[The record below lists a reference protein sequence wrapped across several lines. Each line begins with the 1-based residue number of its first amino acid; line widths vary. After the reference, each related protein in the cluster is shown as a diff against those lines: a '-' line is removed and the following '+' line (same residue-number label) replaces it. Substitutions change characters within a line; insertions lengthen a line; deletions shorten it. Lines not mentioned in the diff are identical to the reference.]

1 MSVILR
7 FFRCARQLGRW
18 FQLAT
23 LMVMTGNA
31 WAACHLAASAP
42 TASFGNV
49 SSFAVAASAQQT
61 SAAPGAGVRCTG
73 SLLGIIV
80 ANDRVDATLSSANGG
95 DLVSSG
101 GDRIG
106 YDLFADAARQEQLQL
121 GVAYNY
127 YNSYLLGLLG
137 ILGGTAAD
145 MPMYVRTRPGTAG
158 NIAAGSYSDTLTI
171 GWDWSVC
178 SGVGLIGIC
187 LGRDTGS
194 GTSVVT
200 LILEVSPDCAINA
213 PDLDFGSAP
222 LVAGFSPT
230 TRTIMIRCT
239 KGESYDVGLSDGS
252 HARGGQ
258 RRMQA
263 GGNFLAY
270 ELYKGV
276 SGIQRWGSQGSQRR
290 GSSEAETNPG
300 SADGQNDQGFV
311 LRGVIDQNQPT
322 PPAGI
327 YTDMVVVD
335 VEF

>member
-1 MSVILR
+1 MSVTLR

-18 FQLAT
+18 FQLAA
-23 LMVMTGNA
+23 LMMTGDV
-31 WAACHLAASAP
+31 WAACHLAESAP

-49 SSFAVAASAQQT
+49 SSFAVAAGAQQT

-80 ANDRVDATLSSANGG
+80 LNDRVDATLNSANGG
-95 DLVSSG
+95 DLVSAN

-106 YDLFADAARQEQLQL
+106 YDTFADAARQEQLQL
-121 GVAYNY
+121 GVTYNY
-127 YNSYLLGLLG
+127 YNSYVLGLLG
-137 ILGGTAAD
+137 LLGGTAAD
-145 MPMYVRTRPGTAG
+145 MPMYVRTRPETAG
-158 NIAAGSYSDTLTI
+158 NVAAGIYTDTLTVN
-171 GWDWSVC
+171 WSWSVC
-178 SGVGLIGIC
+178 SGIGLLGIC

-194 GTSVVT
+194 GTSVISLT
-200 LILEVSPDCAINA
+200 LEVVPDCAINA

-222 LVAGFSPT
+222 LISGFSPV
-230 TRTIMIRCT
+230 TRTINIRCT

-252 HARGGQ
+252 HAKGGQ

-263 GGNFLAY
+263 VSGHLAY

-276 SGIQRWGSQGSQRR
+276 SGAQRWGSQGAQRR
-290 GSSEAETNPG
+290 AANEAEVNPG

-311 LRGVIDQNQPT
+311 LRGVIDPNQPT
-322 PPAGI
+322 PPAGT